1 MYLRLF
7 LELLIVGITVMWL
20 VGEIREIFAY
30 TEDHGVVI
38 SIVQDIEAGFQCV
51 IWMHNGSTLAFSLP
65 LSESLAFSC
74 LLLLCTIVCYPWPH
88 RGPRGAVAPR
98 WGSSLVAVGS
108 VGAAAVRWQRP
119 QRLTAVGAHRYY
131 RAQLGPAAAAAAA
144 RPA

>member
-74 LLLLCTIVCYPWPH
+74 LLLLCGELH
-88 RGPRGAVAPR
+88 ERLRNF
-98 WGSSLVAVGS
+98 
-108 VGAAAVRWQRP
+108 P
-119 QRLTAVGAHRYY
+119 QV
-131 RAQLGPAAAAAAA
+131 
-144 RPA
+144 